1 MEARPTAR
9 RLQAAILEAY
19 YARSFTLPNYTP
31 AQWFECDVFHATEAG
46 YFVEFEVK
54 VDFQDFQA
62 DFDKR
67 RVRWSRRHPDA
78 QLENKH
84 ALLARGHEWGPS
96 RFWFVVP
103 AELEQKV
110 RAQLPAYAGLGVWH
124 AHPRRRHGLLRPA
137 VQAPRIHGGKPDP
150 AVLEHAR
157 GVCYWRLVRLWLG
170 AADRL

>member
-31 AQWFECDVFHATEAG
+31 AQWFECDVFHVTEAG

-54 VDFQDFQA
+54 LDFQDFLA

-67 RVRWSRRHPDA
+67 RDRWSRRHPGA
-78 QLENKH
+78 ELEDKH
-84 ALLARGHEWGPS
+84 VLLQRGSEKGPA

-103 AELEQKV
+103 SELEDKV
-110 RAQLPAYAGLGVWH
+110 RAKLPPYAGLGVWH
-124 AHPRRRHGLLRPA
+124 HHPRRPHGLLRPS
-137 VQAPRIHGGKPDP
+137 VQAPRIHGAKVDP
-150 AVLEHAR
+150 EVAEHAR
-157 GVCYWRLVRLWLG
+157 GVCYWRLVRMVLE
-170 AADRL
+170 AARR